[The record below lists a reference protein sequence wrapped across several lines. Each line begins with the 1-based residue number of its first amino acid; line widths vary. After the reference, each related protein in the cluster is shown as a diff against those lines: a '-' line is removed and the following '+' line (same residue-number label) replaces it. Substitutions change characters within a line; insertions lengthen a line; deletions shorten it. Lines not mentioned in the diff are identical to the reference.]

1 MNFKKVNKKMTPY
14 DIKPLPNPSIVPK
27 LDYFLTDPLNVPPI
41 KESLE
46 C

>member
-14 DIKPLPNPSIVPK
+14 DIRPMANPKIVPR
-27 LDYFLTDPLNVPPI
+27 LDYFLTDPNNIPAV
-41 KESLE
+41 KETVD